1 MAKHKYYQ
9 IIITGAGPSGMTAA
23 LVCAQAGYEVLL
35 IDRNSQVG
43 RKLLVTG
50 NGRCNLTN
58 MKQRMTDYR
67 SEDPELAWGMVRSF
81 HERKTLDYLN
91 DLGIHVMDKDGYI
104 YPYSGQ
110 AATVREAFERALN
123 QEGKIRIMTETELS
137 DVRCHSSGQ
146 KEAGCFRV
154 KIRKSIRDQ
163 KPESGKKKDSESGF
177 REEYYN
183 CSCLLISTGGLAGEK
198 FGCRGD
204 GFRIAAAAGHK
215 LVRQLPALT
224 ALKTSAP
231 FVRKLSGIRCPAEI
245 SLWTEGTLLGRE
257 RGELQWTD
265 YGISGVAVFQ
275 LSRFAICALEDRR
288 QVEARMNFLPGLDG
302 QELRRLMERTGGREG
317 CRSLSEV
324 FSGIFP
330 KKLGQVLVRETGCDA
345 DAGISRLTVKD
356 WDRIEKAVLDFPLKI
371 SGYMGF
377 EKAQTTRGGVA
388 LHELTDH
395 LESRLCP
402 GLFFS
407 GEVIDVDG
415 NCGGYNLQWAF
426 SSGHKA
432 AEGMLLRM
440 HKIRVTRY

>member
-1 MAKHKYYQ
+1 
-9 IIITGAGPSGMTAA
+9 MTAA
-23 LVCAQAGYEVLL
+23 LVCARAGYEVLL

-81 HERKTLDYLN
+81 HERRTLDFLR
-91 DLGIHVMDKDGYI
+91 DLGIHVTDKDGYV

-123 QEGKIRIMTETELS
+123 QETKIRIMSETELV
-137 DVRCHSSGQ
+137 DVRFPTSERKGT
-146 KEAGCFRV
+146 KWFRV
-154 KIRKSIRDQ
+154 KIRKSIQDQ
-163 KPESGKKKDSESGF
+163 KLGSGKMKDRDSGF
-177 REEYYN
+177 REEHFD
-183 CSCLLISTGGLAGEK
+183 CSCLLVATGGLAGEK

-204 GFRIAAAAGHK
+204 GFCIAAAAGHR
-215 LVRQLPALT
+215 LVRRLPALT

-245 SLWTEGTLLGRE
+245 SLWTEGTLLGSE
-257 RGELQWTD
+257 SGELQWTD

-275 LSRFAICALEDRR
+275 LSRFAICALEDRKK
-288 QVEARMNFLPGLDG
+288 VEARISFLPGLNG
-302 QELRRLMERTGGREG
+302 QDLRSLMERTGGKEG
-317 CRSLSEV
+317 YRNLTEV

-330 KKLGQVLVRETGCDA
+330 KKLGQVLVRETGCDG
-345 DAGISRLTVKD
+345 DTIMRGLTEKD
-356 WDRIEKAVLDFPLKI
+356 WSGIEKAVLNFPLKI

-377 EKAQTTRGGVA
+377 EKAQTTRGGVP
-388 LHELTDH
+388 LHELTEK

-407 GEVIDVDG
+407 GEVADVDG

-426 SSGHKA
+426 SSGQKA
-432 AEGMLLRM
+432 AEGMVSKMKEILPRPM
-440 HKIRVTRY
+440 DHEKN